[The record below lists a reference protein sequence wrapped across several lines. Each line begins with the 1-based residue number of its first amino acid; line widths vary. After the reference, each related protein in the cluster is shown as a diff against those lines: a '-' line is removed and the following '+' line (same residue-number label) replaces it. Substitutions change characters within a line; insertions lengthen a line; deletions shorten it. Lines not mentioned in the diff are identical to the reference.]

1 MNLHR
6 YSKDEVFILTIR
18 RIAPKELYEKMK
30 SEEKVFLL
38 DVRSEEK
45 YNEVHIEGPCL
56 EACNIPKTHILD
68 MDNQGGETISM
79 LPKEQEIIV
88 TCTTGNS
95 AAKCATALAEMDY
108 NVLVLEGGI
117 TGWNEYIKTN
127 K

>member
-1 MNLHR
+1 MAL
-6 YSKDEVFILTIR
+6 R

-30 SEEKVFLL
+30 TEEKVFLL
-38 DVRSEEK
+38 DVRAEEK

-56 EACNIPKTHILD
+56 EAYNIPKTRILD
-68 MDNQGGETISM
+68 MDNQGGESISL
-79 LPKEQEIIV
+79 LPKGQEIIV

-95 AAKCATALAEMDY
+95 AAKCATVLSEKDY

-117 TGWNEYIKTN
+117 TGWNEYMKTQ